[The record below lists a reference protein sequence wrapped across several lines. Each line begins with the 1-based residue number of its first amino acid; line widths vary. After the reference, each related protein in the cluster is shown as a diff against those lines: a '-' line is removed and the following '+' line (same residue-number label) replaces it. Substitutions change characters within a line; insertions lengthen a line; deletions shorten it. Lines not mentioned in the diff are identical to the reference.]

1 MPACER
7 LLVHT
12 NALDDLSLAAC
23 QTTCHGPLL
32 NGVHLVPAQDQ
43 LIGNRFLA
51 RHFHPVDGEPLKQGR
66 EAARRLGP
74 RKLHVAR
81 SVFRAV
87 GPRRRSVQNRAVL
100 AGIQMP
106 PESHRLMIVKRAVP
120 AAFRAWPSKTF
131 VVPQV
136 HVHLALAQLQVDA
149 FHAPRLSDN
158 RIWAYRSRSCT
169 CPLSP
174 PPTKMPDERLL
185 GHSQV

>member
-51 RHFHPVDGEPLKQGR
+51 RHFHPVHGEPLKQGR

-87 GPRRRSVQNRAVL
+87 GPRRRSVQNR
-100 AGIQMP
+100 GY
-106 PESHRLMIVKRAVP
+106 
-120 AAFRAWPSKTF
+120 W
-131 VVPQV
+131 QV
-136 HVHLALAQLQVDA
+136 
-149 FHAPRLSDN
+149 
-158 RIWAYRSRSCT
+158 SRCRQSLT
-169 CPLSP
+169 
-174 PPTKMPDERLL
+174 
-185 GHSQV
+185 G